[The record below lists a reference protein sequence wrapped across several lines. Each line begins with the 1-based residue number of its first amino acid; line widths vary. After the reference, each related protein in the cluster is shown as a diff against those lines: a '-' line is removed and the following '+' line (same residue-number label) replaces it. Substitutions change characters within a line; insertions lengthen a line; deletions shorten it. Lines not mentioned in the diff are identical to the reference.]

1 MLSDGSKSLIP
12 NNSDDPHTS
21 ILHLEAEL
29 HKQSESCEKM
39 SLSLKQGEVDMK
51 RKDEEIIQQ
60 KNKVKIDLCTV
71 HPRLIIEYRIFCHDD
86 LISL

>member
-60 KNKVKIDLCTV
+60 KNKVKIDLRTE
-71 HPRLIIEYRIFCHDD
+71 HPRLSIESRIF
-86 LISL
+86 LS

>member
-1 MLSDGSKSLIP
+1 MLGDGSKSLIP

-51 RKDEEIIQQ
+51 RKDDEIIQQ
-60 KNKVKIDLCTV
+60 KNKVKVDLC
-71 HPRLIIEYRIFCHDD
+71 
-86 LISL
+86 ISI

>member
-51 RKDEEIIQQ
+51 RKDDEIIQQ
-60 KNKVKIDLCTV
+60 KNKVKD
-71 HPRLIIEYRIFCHDD
+71 
-86 LISL
+86 